1 MFVVCLWY
9 VVLTSHK
16 LQALAHS
23 TVVPHK
29 EFIEP
34 KMVRFSLGEKQ
45 DNMPLFQLIY
55 VQLGQLRLESAK
67 IGVDMIKPKIT
78 DKYHATVSAF
88 SEVNRHKSQKSLSR
102 TKRRTAIIC

>member
-29 EFIEP
+29 EF
-34 KMVRFSLGEKQ
+34 SEKQ

-55 VQLGQLRLESAK
+55 VQLGELRLESAK